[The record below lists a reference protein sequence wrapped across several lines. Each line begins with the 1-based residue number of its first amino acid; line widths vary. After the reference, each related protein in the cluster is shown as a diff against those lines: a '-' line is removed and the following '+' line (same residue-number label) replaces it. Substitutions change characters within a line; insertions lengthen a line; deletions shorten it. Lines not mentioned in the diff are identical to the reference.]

1 MCNNCIEPNKEEEN
15 TKLKCNALNGELCV
29 CQRYCLEVKK
39 YIPHKQ
45 ENCKLYK

>member
-1 MCNNCIEPNKEEEN
+1 MCENCIEPKNEKS
-15 TKLKCNALNGELCV
+15 TKLKCNALNDELCMF
-29 CQRYCLEVKK
+29 QRYCLDKKK